1 MNLHA
6 ETLELTTRQPFGIA
20 RWTHSV
26 YPRTFVTL
34 QRGEYVG
41 RGEAAPNAYYGE
53 TRATVEAVLPELSTC
68 LTDPWDWDGLNQRM
82 AARFPHGH
90 PSVRCALEMV
100 ALESCALEVGQP
112 VWRLLGL
119 SDTPSPESS
128 YTISIAELDQ
138 MRAQVKEA
146 CAAGYRI
153 LKVKLGTERD
163 VAILEALRA
172 QAPDARLRVDANAA
186 WSRSQAKRMLGVL
199 DALNVELLEQPLVA
213 EDLEG
218 HAELRRISRLPL
230 VADESLHDLS
240 VLPRLAEAFDG
251 VNLKLAKLGG
261 PLQALKATRL
271 ARALGLS
278 VMLGCMIESSLGISA
293 AVHLAGLADWVDLDG
308 ALLLSNDPYQG
319 LVWQAGQVQKPTV
332 PGWGVISV

>member
-1 MNLHA
+1 M
-6 ETLELTTRQPFGIA
+6 
-20 RWTHSV
+20 
-26 YPRTFVTL
+26 TL
-34 QRGEYVG
+34 QRSEYAG

-53 TRATVEAVLPELSTC
+53 TRATVEAVLPELSAC
-68 LTDPWDWDGLNQRM
+68 LTDPWDWDDLNQRM

-90 PSVRCALEMV
+90 PAVRCALEMA

-119 SDTPSPESS
+119 STTPSPESS

-138 MRAQVKEA
+138 MRAQVREA

-163 VAILEALRA
+163 LAILETLRA
-172 QAPDARLRVDANAA
+172 EAPDARLRVDANAA

-218 HAELRRISRLPL
+218 HAELRRVSRLPL

-251 VNLKLAKLGG
+251 VNLKLAKLGC

-293 AVHLAGLADWVDLDG
+293 AVHLAGLADWADLDG

-319 LVWQAGQVQKPTV
+319 LMWQAGQVQKPTV
-332 PGWGVISV
+332 SGWGVISV